1 MPRSLARAALLALLA
16 TCAHPALADGWVDNV
31 DGITLDE
38 KGAVV
43 RFAGLTITPDG
54 RVGRLLRRGDKP
66 PSKPEWRLDGKRR
79 VLLPGLI
86 DAHGHVAELGF
97 SALQLDLSDTTSLAD
112 AMTKL
117 ANYARANPDKRYIL
131 GSGWNQEKWGLGRF
145 PTAADVDAAVSDR
158 PVLLTR
164 VDNHAVLVNSAV
176 LRLAGIT
183 PSTRNPAGGRIE
195 REAKGVATGVFVDAA
210 RELVERI
217 VPPPQGRDRD
227 AAVLKAQEILL
238 GLGIT
243 GIADMGTTVDD
254 WNAFRRL
261 GDAGSLRVRI
271 TSYAAGI
278 EPAVTVAGSKPTPW
292 LYDDRLR
299 MVGIKLYADG
309 ALGSRGAWLKAP
321 YADAATRGLPLI
333 DDAKLR
339 NLMSR
344 ASMDGFQIALHA
356 IGDAANGQALAAIE
370 ELGETY
376 KGDRRWRVE
385 HAQIVDPADLPRF
398 GRAGIVASMQ
408 PVHQTSDR
416 TMAEARLGPNRL
428 GGAYAWASMLRG
440 GARVA
445 FGSDTPVESA
455 NPFAGLAAAV
465 TREGPDG
472 QPAGGWQPQE
482 RVTREAAFAG
492 FTTAAA
498 HAGFGEDRV
507 GRLAPG
513 YRADF
518 ILVDRDPL
526 VVTPAELRG
535 TRVLETW
542 IGGKRVYG
550 FEVRR

>member
-1 MPRSLARAALLALLA
+1 MPRLTTRLVLATLALLA
-16 TCAHPALADGWVDNV
+16 TPPAWADGWVDNV

-38 KGAVV
+38 RGAVV
-43 RFAGLTITPDG
+43 RFTGLTITPDG

-66 PSKPEWRLDGKRR
+66 PAKPDWRLDGRR
-79 VLLPGLI
+79 QVLLPGLI
-86 DAHGHVAELGF
+86 DAHGHVAALGF

-112 AMTKL
+112 AQTRL
-117 ANYARANPDKRYIL
+117 ANYARANPDRRFIL

-145 PTAADVDAAVSDR
+145 PTAADIDAAVSDR

-183 PSTRNPAGGRIE
+183 PSTPDPAGGRIE

-210 RELVERI
+210 RSLVERV
-217 VPPPQGRDRD
+217 VPPPQGRERD
-227 AAVLKAQEILL
+227 AAVLKAQEILIAY
-238 GLGIT
+238 GIT
-243 GIADMGTTVDD
+243 GIADMGTSVED
-254 WNAFRRL
+254 WNTFRRL
-261 GDAGSLRVRI
+261 GDAGQLRVRI

-278 EPAVTVAGSKPTPW
+278 EPALAVAGSRPTPW

-299 MVGIKLYADG
+299 MVGVKLYADG

-321 YADAATRGLPLI
+321 YADAPTRGLPLI

-339 NLMSR
+339 NLASR

-356 IGDAANGQALAAIE
+356 IGDAANAQALAAFE
-370 ELGETY
+370 ELSETY
-376 KGDRRWRVE
+376 KGDRRWRIE
-385 HAQIVDPADLPRF
+385 HAQIVDPRDLPRF
-398 GRAGIVASMQ
+398 GNAGIVASMQ

-416 TMAEARLGPNRL
+416 LMAEARLGPDRL
-428 GGAYAWASMLRG
+428 VGAYPWASMLQRG
-440 GARVA
+440 VPVA

-455 NPFAGLAAAV
+455 SPFVNMAAAV

-472 QPAGGWQPQE
+472 QPAGGWQPHQK
-482 RVTREAAFAG
+482 VDREAALAG
-492 FTTAAA
+492 FTTGAAY
-498 HAGFGEDRV
+498 AGFAEDRV

-526 VVTPAELRG
+526 AVTPTELRG
-535 TRVLETW
+535 TRVIETW
-542 IGGKRVYG
+542 IGGKRVFG
-550 FEVRR
+550 GTRR